1 MKKILFCVLFII
13 SASSYLMAQYTE
25 GFEYEGGMLY
35 NKELE
40 NPLSYQLTAKYNY
53 YFNKYLGISFGGMM
67 LYSNINERLKSPIEV
82 DYIYIMDNNIIKLN
96 AVLGLKYSRQLF
108 KNVGVVSD
116 MSFGFEPIPIDWLS
130 YKKTKIKGT
139 IKDDSSKT
147 KFVFTQFNPS
157 AFLNI
162 GLYYDIKDKNNNNIL
177 RLNIGCG
184 IGYYNPYITYYRSSI
199 DKIKLKQHL
208 TLKPQKTTY
217 SFYFRFSSIKF

>member
-1 MKKILFCVLFII
+1 
-13 SASSYLMAQYTE
+13 MAQSAE
-25 GFEYEGGMLY
+25 GFDYEGGMLY

-53 YFNKYLGISFGGMM
+53 YFNKYLGLSFGG
-67 LYSNINERLKSPIEV
+67 INERLKSPIEV
-82 DYIYIMDNNIIKLN
+82 DYIYIMDNNIFKLS
-96 AVLGLKYSRQLF
+96 AIIGLKYRIQLL
-108 KNVGVVSD
+108 KNVGIVSD
-116 MSFGFEPIPIDWLS
+116 MNFGFEPIPIDWLS

-139 IKDDSSKT
+139 IKDDSFKT

-157 AFLNI
+157 AFLHI

-177 RLNIGCG
+177 RLSIGCG
-184 IGYYNPYITYYRSSI
+184 IGYYNPYITYYKSSI